1 SGARSEHIQ
10 HTLYKGMVLP
20 MVVLTGLSVLIRR
33 NTKKNGHDH
42 HHDDDHDQGSAKS
55 KDQGVTKGGK
65 DHE

>member
-1 SGARSEHIQ
+1 SEHIQ

-33 NTKKNGHDH
+33 NSKKNGHDH
-42 HHDDDHDQGSAKS
+42 HQGDGHDQGSGK
-55 KDQGVTKGGK
+55 QGHEKGGK